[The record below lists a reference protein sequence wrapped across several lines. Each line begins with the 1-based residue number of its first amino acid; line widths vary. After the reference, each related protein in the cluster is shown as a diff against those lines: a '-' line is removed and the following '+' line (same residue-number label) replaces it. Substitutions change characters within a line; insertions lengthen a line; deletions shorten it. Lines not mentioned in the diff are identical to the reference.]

1 MNTLK
6 LTCISYKHPALTLST
21 EKKKQMN
28 TKLER
33 EHNKPFCTFL
43 LILLH
48 LFVSRFWQE
57 QP

>member
-6 LTCISYKHPALTLST
+6 LTCISHKHPALTLST
-21 EKKKQMN
+21 EKKQMN

-33 EHNKPFCTFL
+33 EYNEPFCTFL